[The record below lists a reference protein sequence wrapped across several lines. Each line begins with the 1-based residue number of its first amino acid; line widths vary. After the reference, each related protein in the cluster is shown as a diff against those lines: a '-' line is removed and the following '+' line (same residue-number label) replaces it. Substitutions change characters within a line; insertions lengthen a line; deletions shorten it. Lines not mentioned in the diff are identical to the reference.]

1 MLVRNRTTKL
11 VKLMAIFIDP
21 WKEINLEKQ
30 FDEPENIF
38 LVKDSNIDLSMSYDF
53 SCMSLGGKI
62 KRIYMLSEKKNRTLI
77 I

>member
-1 MLVRNRTTKL
+1 MLVRSRTTKIIK
-11 VKLMAIFIDP
+11 VMAFFIDP
-21 WKEINLEKQ
+21 WKEIDFTTM

-38 LVKDSNIDLSMSYDF
+38 LVEDSNLKLSMNYDL
-53 SCMSLGGKI
+53 SCMSLGRKI

>member
-1 MLVRNRTTKL
+1 MLVRSRATKL

-21 WKEINLEKQ
+21 WKDIDLSKP
-30 FDEPENIF
+30 FDEPENLF
-38 LVKDSNIDLSMSYDF
+38 LVRDSNIDIAMNYDF
-53 SCMSLGGKI
+53 SCMSLGRKI